1 MSKQHHHPDHNQHG
15 EHHGPKK
22 IHHQWWFWVGIVL
35 MLAAM
40 AMYVGSIDEWLQPGG
55 KVGEQVPAAAE

>member
-1 MSKQHHHPDHNQHG
+1 MSKQHHHPEHGQHG
-15 EHHGPKK
+15 EHRPPK
-22 IHHQWWFWVGIVL
+22 IHHQWWFWVGVIL

-55 KVGEQVPAAAE
+55 KIGEQVPAAAE